1 MSINNAS
8 IDERIVAT
16 QLVDALLRRGIKVTV
31 NDGEEETVTDSLN
44 RSEIL
49 EALCTTDE
57 DHVGGGDF
65 DFWLL
70 WGNGG
75 DGLIADFYYTS
86 THEEADAIY
95 NEALALTNNQ

>member
-31 NDGEEETVTDSLN
+31 NDGEEEVVTDSTS
-44 RSEIL
+44 RAEIL
-49 EALCTTDE
+49 EALNTTDE
-57 DHVGGGDF
+57 DHVGGGGF
-65 DFWLL
+65 AFWLL

-75 DGLIADFYYTS
+75 DGLIADYYYNS
-86 THEEADAIY
+86 SHEEADAIY

>member
-1 MSINNAS
+1 MSINTAS
-8 IDERIVAT
+8 IDEQIVAT
-16 QLVDALLRRGIKVTV
+16 QLVDALLRRNIKVTV
-31 NDGEEETVTDSLN
+31 NDGEEEVVTDSTDRN
-44 RSEIL
+44 EIL
-49 EALCTTDE
+49 EALNTTDE

-75 DGLIADFYYTS
+75 DGLIADYYYYGS
-86 THEEADAIY
+86 HEEADAIY